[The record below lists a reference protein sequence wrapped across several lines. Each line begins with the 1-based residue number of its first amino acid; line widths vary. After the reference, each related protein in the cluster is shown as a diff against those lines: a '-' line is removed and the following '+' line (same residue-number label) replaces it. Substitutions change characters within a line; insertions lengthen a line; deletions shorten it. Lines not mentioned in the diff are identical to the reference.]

1 MAQSLGQFARRIRVI
16 ADRVEVEVDRIVKE
30 AALAIDQTVV
40 LATPVDTGRARSNW
54 VVSTGGP
61 VSGTREAYAPGTG
74 LGRGE
79 GANAAGAL
87 SQGRKAIASRSRGSD
102 IYIQN
107 NLPYIGRLNE
117 GSSAQAPANFVAKA
131 VAVGVKAVRSRKVLG
146 NGN

>member
-1 MAQSLGQFARRIRVI
+1 MTQFFGQFSRRIRII
-16 ADRVEVEVDRIVKE
+16 ADRVEANADRITRE

-54 VVSTGGP
+54 IVSAGGP
-61 VSGTREAYAPGTG
+61 NEATREAYVPGSG

-79 GANAAGAL
+79 GANAAGAIA
-87 SQGRKAIASRSRGSD
+87 QGRRVIRSRPRGGGD
-102 IYIQN
+102 IYVQN

-131 VAVGVKAVRSRKVLG
+131 VSTGLAAVRGRRVL